1 MKAMNTIGRF
11 IVVLFILAISLT
23 AWGSA
28 QAQADVQYFPESGH
42 YVKGAFLQYYKAAKD
57 PALVYGYPI
66 TEQIT
71 AQDGKTVQYFNKAR
85 FELVPGSN
93 QVVLTPLGRLM
104 YKTENPLPINS
115 ANGCQQYPTGFNV
128 CFSFL
133 NFYLEN
139 GEYRQ
144 FGYPISSFEYAPNGS
159 LVQYFEGARFEWNT
173 NPNGNN
179 WVVITDLGRLYFD
192 QQQEDR
198 AHLQPADPPDST
210 IKPLVSLDARA
221 FVLKAVTLKTGS
233 QTIYVIAQD
242 DLTSQ
247 AISGANVTT
256 IVHLSGGTNKNL
268 SFATNS
274 AGIGQGTFEFSDLK
288 PGELITIDIT
298 VEYQGSSTKTTTS
311 FRAWF

>member
-1 MKAMNTIGRF
+1 MSATRRF
-11 IVVLFILAISLT
+11 IAILFILSISLS
-23 AWGSA
+23 AWGTA

-42 YVKGAFLQYYKAAKD
+42 YVKGPFLQYYQAAKN

-85 FELVPGSN
+85 FELVPESN
-93 QVVLTPLGRLM
+93 QVVLTPLGRLL
-104 YKTENPLPINS
+104 YETENPLPINS

-133 NFYLEN
+133 KFYIEN
-139 GEYRQ
+139 GENRQ

-173 NPNGNN
+173 NPSGSD
-179 WVVITDLGRLYFD
+179 WVVIADLGRLYFD
-192 QQQEDR
+192 QQNEDR
-198 AHLQPADPPDST
+198 AHLQPASPPDST
-210 IKPLVSLDARA
+210 IRPHVSLKTRA

-242 DLTSQ
+242 ELTSQ
-247 AISGANVTT
+247 AISGANVTA
-256 IVHLSGGTNKNL
+256 IVHLSDGTNKTI
-268 SFATNS
+268 SFTTNS
-274 AGIGQGTFEFSDLK
+274 VGIGQGPFDFSDQI
-288 PGELITIDIT
+288 PGELITIDVTID
-298 VEYQGSSTKTTTS
+298 YQGQSKKTTTS
-311 FRAWF
+311 FRIWF